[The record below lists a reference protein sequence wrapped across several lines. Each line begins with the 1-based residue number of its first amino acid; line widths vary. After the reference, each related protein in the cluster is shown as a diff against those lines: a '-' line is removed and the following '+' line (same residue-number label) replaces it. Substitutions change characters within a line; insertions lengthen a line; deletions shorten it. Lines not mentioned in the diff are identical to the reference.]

1 MTAALIGFAIL
12 LAISFVGLPLGFSMM
27 AVGVAGFAAFRSLDA
42 ALNMASQQVV
52 SVVTNYDLSVL
63 PMFLLM
69 GAFIE
74 RANLSR
80 ELYDACQSWFGHRRG
95 GLAIST
101 IAACGVFAA
110 VCGSSVATA
119 ATMGRLSIPE
129 MRRHGYSDAL
139 ASGSV
144 AAGGTLGIMIPPSV
158 PMVLYGI
165 LTQADI
171 GKLFIAGIVPGLLL
185 MGLFITTVSIMTRF
199 TFAAAPAGG
208 QTPSW
213 AERFRILG
221 KVWGIVLLFAVVLGS
236 IYFGVCTPSEA
247 AAIGASGALVFA
259 LVRRRMDLPSFHLA
273 LVDAGVTSAGLF
285 FILIGA
291 LVFANF
297 LTLSGLPFALTNT
310 VQEYQLSAQSAVL
323 LFSAILLL
331 LGCVFE
337 SLGMLFLM
345 VPVFFPILS
354 SLGVDPI
361 WLGILVVIMLELG
374 QITPPIGINVFVVK
388 SVVPDVPIVVIFRGA
403 APFVAACIVAFF
415 LIFLFPQ
422 IALWLPGLM

>member
-1 MTAALIGFAIL
+1 MTGALAGFAVL
-12 LAISFVGLPLGFSMM
+12 LFLSFFGLPLAFSMLL
-27 AVGVAGFAAFRSLDA
+27 VGVAGFAAFRSLDA
-42 ALNMASQQVV
+42 ALNMTSQQVV

-80 ELYDACQSWFGHRRG
+80 ELFDACQSWFGHRRG

-101 IAACGVFAA
+101 IVACGAFAA

-119 ATMGRLSIPE
+119 ATMGRLSVPQ
-129 MRRHGYSDAL
+129 MLRHGYSNSL
-139 ASGSV
+139 ATGSV

-158 PMVLYGI
+158 PMVIYGI

-171 GKLFIAGIVPGLLL
+171 GKLFIAGILPGVLLI
-185 MGLFITTVSIMTRF
+185 GLFITTVSVMTRF
-199 TFAAAPAGG
+199 AFATAPAAASS
-208 QTPSW
+208 SW
-213 AERFRILG
+213 NERLRLLG
-221 KVWGIVLLFAVVLGS
+221 NVWGIVVLFVVVLGS
-236 IYFGVCTPSEA
+236 IYFGICTPSEA
-247 AAIGASGALVFA
+247 AAIGSSGALLFA
-259 LVRRRMDLPSFHLA
+259 VARRRIDLKSFFTA
-273 LVDAGVTSAGLF
+273 LVDAMITSAALF

-297 LTLSGLPFALTNT
+297 LTLSGFPSAMADLVNS
-310 VQEYQLSAQSAVL
+310 YQLSGHAAVL
-323 LFSAILLL
+323 LFCATLLL

-354 SLGVDPI
+354 SLAVDPI
-361 WLGILVVIMLELG
+361 WLGILVVLMLELA
-374 QITPPIGINVFVVK
+374 QITPPVGINVFVVK
-388 SVVPDVPIVVIFRGA
+388 SVAPEVPICQVFLGA
-403 APFVAACIVAFF
+403 APFVAAMILAFI
-415 LIFLFPQ
+415 LIFFVPA
-422 IALWLPGLM
+422 IALWLPGFM

>member
-1 MTAALIGFAIL
+1 
-12 LAISFVGLPLGFSMM
+12 
-27 AVGVAGFAAFRSLDA
+27 
-42 ALNMASQQVV
+42 
-52 SVVTNYDLSVL
+52 
-63 PMFLLM
+63 
-69 GAFIE
+69 
-74 RANLSR
+74 
-80 ELYDACQSWFGHRRG
+80 
-95 GLAIST
+95 
-101 IAACGVFAA
+101 
-110 VCGSSVATA
+110 
-119 ATMGRLSIPE
+119 
-129 MRRHGYSDAL
+129 
-139 ASGSV
+139 
-144 AAGGTLGIMIPPSV
+144 
-158 PMVLYGI
+158 
-165 LTQADI
+165 
-171 GKLFIAGIVPGLLL
+171 
-185 MGLFITTVSIMTRF
+185 
-199 TFAAAPAGG
+199 
-208 QTPSW
+208 
-213 AERFRILG
+213 
-221 KVWGIVLLFAVVLGS
+221 
-236 IYFGVCTPSEA
+236 
-247 AAIGASGALVFA
+247 
-259 LVRRRMDLPSFHLA
+259 MDLPSFHLA

-285 FILIGA
+285 FILVGA